1 MVKVIEWDRSR
12 KLNYGEDPFNYEK
25 NHQLIIFRAP
35 HYIDTCMAC
44 AVDAILEVVEN
55 LSCWFHECQ
64 MLKLP
69 SFSSVRRCDELEWVV

>member
-1 MVKVIEWDRSR
+1 
-12 KLNYGEDPFNYEK
+12 
-25 NHQLIIFRAP
+25 
-35 HYIDTCMAC
+35 MAC

-69 SFSSVRRCDELEWVV
+69 SFSSVRRCDELEWVVWLCSHGWSADCGLPALGRRGHTEQMAV